1 MKKLF
6 QNMNLFLK
14 LLAGGLAPI
23 LLIALLSF
31 TMVAYFFENSNRANT
46 IHGIVNNI
54 TIQILQARLAE
65 KNFVLR
71 DLHKKE
77 FYESGTSKYLEKHAI
92 TISSV
97 QREIHKL
104 INLSPAEKKGS
115 VQKLYNLVNDYN
127 ALFLRLVAAYRER
140 GFKDWGLMGQ
150 WRQAI
155 HHVEQRVSQLHTPN
169 LLKDLL
175 ELRRYEKDYLLREED
190 QYIRDHGLLLKN
202 LQNQVAE
209 LEGPEPVAI
218 LKGLKIYE
226 AAFKKYI
233 DIQGKIGLTE
243 ESGLQWDFLQ
253 AVHGVEPVIER
264 TLQEADLANKKAR
277 RNFVQASFL
286 IYIFGIGLGSAI
298 FYVFARSIASTLIQ
312 LKNAVLDVGKG
323 RLDTKIGIKS
333 KDEIGILAASFNKM
347 TEDLKKTTVSKDY
360 VDKIIQS
367 MADTLIVVSPEATI
381 KTVNQATLN
390 LLGYQEDELIGKPVS
405 VVFDER
411 SFKTSPI
418 DDLLKEGFIHKG
430 EKFYLK
436 KDRHTVPVLFSGSI
450 MRGDDAKIQGIVCV
464 AQDITERK
472 RAEDMLRE
480 SEREL
485 RLLSSQILAT
495 QEKERKRVAQ
505 QLHDSI
511 GQSLTGIK
519 YCVENTLN
527 TMQRGSNV
535 SIKKSLEPVVPMIQ
549 DAIEEVQ
556 KIAVD
561 LRPRMLEELGITA
574 TISWFCRQ
582 FQKIYSGIR
591 VEKQIEIEEQELPE
605 SLKTII
611 FRILQEAF
619 NNVARHSNANLVRL
633 SLVKKDGSIE
643 LVIKDNGSGFDV
655 KDALRIE
662 NSGRGFGLASMKE
675 RAELSGGSF
684 AIRSRKGNGTMIWAL
699 WPFPIV

>member
-1 MKKLF
+1 
-6 QNMNLFLK
+6 MNLFFK

-31 TMVAYFFENSNRANT
+31 IMVAYFFENSNRANT

-54 TIQILQARLAE
+54 TIQLLQARLAE
-65 KNFVLR
+65 KNFMLR

-77 FYESGTSKYLEKHAI
+77 FYESGEPKYLEKHAI
-92 TISSV
+92 TISSI
-97 QREIHKL
+97 QKEIHKL
-104 INLSPAEKKGS
+104 INLSPGEKKES
-115 VQKLYNLVNDYN
+115 IQKLSNLVNDYC

-140 GFKDWGLMGQ
+140 GFKDWGLLGQ

-155 HHVEQRVSQLHTPN
+155 HHVEHRVEQLHSPN

-175 ELRRYEKDYLLREED
+175 ELRRYEKDYLLRAEE
-190 QYIRDHGLLLKN
+190 QYIREHGLQLKN
-202 LQNQVAE
+202 LQNLVAN
-209 LEGPEPVAI
+209 LENPEAAAI
-218 LKGLKIYE
+218 LKNLKIYE
-226 AAFKKYI
+226 TAFEKYI
-233 DIQGKIGLTE
+233 NIQKKIGLTE
-243 ESGLQWDFLQ
+243 ESGLQGNFLQ

-264 TLQEADLANKKAR
+264 TLQEADLANKRAR
-277 RNFVQASFL
+277 HNFIQVSFL

-333 KDEIGILAASFNKM
+333 KDEIGILSASFNKM

-367 MADTLIVVSPEATI
+367 MADTLIVISPEATI

-405 VVFDER
+405 VVFEES

-418 DDLLKEGFIHKG
+418 DDLLNKGFIHNA

-436 KDRHTVPVLFSGSI
+436 KDGYKVPVLFSGSI
-450 MRGDDAKIQGIVCV
+450 MRGDNGTIQGIVCV

-472 RAEDMLRE
+472 RAEDMLRK

-485 RLLSSQILAT
+485 HLLSSQILAT

-527 TMQRGSNV
+527 TMQSGSNIL
-535 SIKKSLEPVVPMIQ
+535 IKKSLEPVVPMIQ

-556 KIAVD
+556 KIAMD

-582 FQKIYSGIR
+582 FQKIYSHIHL
-591 VEKQIEIEEQELPE
+591 EKQIEIEEQELPD
-605 SLKTII
+605 SLKTVM

-619 NNVARHSNANLVRL
+619 MNIARHSKASLVRL
-633 SLVKKDGSIE
+633 SLVKKNESIE
-643 LVIKDNGSGFDV
+643 LVIQDNGLGFDV
-655 KDALRIE
+655 EDGFRIE

-684 AIRSRKGNGTMIWAL
+684 AIRSREGKGTIIWAL

>member
-31 TMVAYFFENSNRANT
+31 TIIVYFFENSNRANT

-54 TIQILQARLAE
+54 TIQLLQARLAE
-65 KNFVLR
+65 KNFMLR

-77 FYESGTSKYLEKHAI
+77 FYESGESKYLEKHAT

-104 INLSPAEKKGS
+104 INLSPGSKKES
-115 VQKLYNLVNDYN
+115 IQKLYNLVDDYN

-155 HHVEQRVSQLHTPN
+155 HHAEQRVSQSHSPN

-190 QYIRDHGLLLKN
+190 QYIRDHGLQLKN

-209 LEGPEPVAI
+209 LEGPEPAAI
-218 LKGLKIYE
+218 LKDLKIYE

-243 ESGLQWDFLQ
+243 ESGLQRDFLQ

-264 TLQEADLANKKAR
+264 TLQQADLTNKKAR

-367 MADTLIVVSPEATI
+367 MADTLIVMSPEATI

-390 LLGYQEDELIGKPVS
+390 LLGYQEDDLVGKPVS
-405 VVFDER
+405 VVFEEH

-418 DDLLKEGFIHKG
+418 DELLNEGFIHNA

-436 KDRHTVPVLFSGSI
+436 KEGHKVPVLFSGSI

-527 TMQRGSNV
+527 TMQRGSKV
-535 SIKKSLEPVVPMIQ
+535 LIKKSLEPVVPMIQ

-556 KIAVD
+556 KIAVE

-605 SLKTII
+605 SLKTVI

-619 NNVARHSNANLVRL
+619 NNVARHSNANLVL
-633 SLVKKDGSIE
+633 LNLVKKDGAIE

-684 AIRSRKGNGTMIWAL
+684 AIRSAKGKGTMIWAL
-699 WPFPIV
+699 WPFPMV